1 MKANQ
6 TMCALAV
13 AEAKKKGPRIVEID
27 GVKHVAYHL
36 THREIMDLHY
46 REGFESAKTI
56 QKRVNL
62 WSMMDDVAEIT
73 EHGILIVEA
82 NDYESCCAIEQA
94 CERTLCNKTLGCPRL
109 EGAA

>member
-94 CERTLCNKTLGCPRL
+94 CERTLCDKTLGCPRL